1 MTYYETMGED
11 VLGDDVLGDEGY
23 ATVGASRGHLAA
35 ARAVANRGRQVKL
48 ALPSKPQWRSRL
60 APGVPGPSAGLQPL
74 PLVPQ
79 TAGGVFA
86 AAVNNISFQARPQAP
101 FRPERMLA
109 SVRRSGAAGVTILA
123 NNIFVGRDLQ
133 MVELGSFDI
142 EFFGPTAFGVRMTWN
157 QAEPGQL
164 IRIDCSTS
172 TAPAG
177 GDTLSVSILLLGQ
190 AVW

>member
-1 MTYYETMGED
+1 MTYYETEGED
-11 VLGDDVLGDEGY
+11 VLGDDVLGEY
-23 ATVGASRGHLAA
+23 QTVGAAKPMLSRLIAKPRTAA
-35 ARAVANRGRQVKL
+35 VRVPA
-48 ALPSKPQWRSRL
+48 KPQWRNRM

-79 TAGGVFA
+79 TANGVFA

-109 SVRRSGAAGVTILA
+109 SVRRSGAAAITILA

-133 MVELGSFDI
+133 MVELGAFDI

-172 TAPAG
+172 AAPAG
-177 GDTLSVSILLLGQ
+177 ADTLTVSILLLGQ